1 MKFKFKALG
10 LAITLLLSLICQ
22 ITFAQ
27 QKTVKPNVLFLF
39 ADDQR
44 ADAIGA
50 AGNPYIQTPN
60 LDMLT
65 SEGSR
70 FENAYVMGGNH
81 GAVCAASR
89 AMLLS
94 GKSLFHV
101 YDKLKDERT
110 MPMDFSQAGYSTFGT
125 GKWHNEK
132 EAFEAS
138 FQHAKNVYLG
148 GMADHY
154 SVAMRDYDEN
164 GKLGEP
170 TYKGYSTEVFAEG
183 VIEFINSHAKS
194 GTDKPFFAYVAFTA
208 PHDPYSPEAGY
219 INHYPDGSL
228 PLPGN
233 YKPFHPFEFDNLM
246 VRDELLTGWPRK
258 PEVIQMILSDYY
270 ALVTHLDKQI
280 GKIIQTLKDNGLYEN
295 TIIVYAA
302 DNGLAAGSHGLLG
315 KQSLYEHSTNVPMII
330 KGPGVPKNETFD
342 AMVYLYDLYPTLSEL
357 AGLPK
362 PTQVDGKSLAPILK
376 GKEKEVRSSLF
387 TAYRYTVRAV
397 RTSEWKLL
405 RYPERDYTQLFNLKN
420 DPLEL
425 NNLAEKEEY
434 SKTKNELVTLL
445 KDWQKNSDDTAAF
458 TAKVIKALEYDPDTL
473 VRKPDHWQPEYK
485 LKRYFGEIESK

>member
-1 MKFKFKALG
+1 MKSKTRSVGLG
-10 LAITLLLSLICQ
+10 LILLSAVTIQ
-22 ITFAQ
+22 QSFAQ
-27 QKTVKPNVLFLF
+27 HQKNKPNVLFLF

-44 ADAIGA
+44 ADAFGA
-50 AGNPYIQTPN
+50 SGNPYIQTPN
-60 LDMLT
+60 IDQLAR
-65 SEGSR
+65 EGSR

-89 AMLLS
+89 AMLLA

-101 YDKLKDERT
+101 YDKLKGERT
-110 MPMDFSQAGYSTFGT
+110 MPMDFAEAGYSTFGT

-138 FQHAKNVYLG
+138 FQQAKNVYLG

-154 SVAMRDYDEN
+154 SLAMRNYNEN

-170 TYKGYSTEVFAEG
+170 TFKGYSTEVFAKG
-183 VIEFINSHAKS
+183 AIDFINSHAKS

-208 PHDPYSPEAGY
+208 PHDPYSPEANY

-233 YKPFHPFEFDNLM
+233 YKPYHPFEFDDLM
-246 VRDELLTGWPRK
+246 VRDELLTDWPRK

-270 ALVTHLDKQI
+270 ALVTHLDSQI
-280 GKIIQTLKDNGLYEN
+280 GKIIQTLKDNNLYDN

-362 PTQVDGKSLAPILK
+362 PTQVDGKSLAPILS
-376 GKEKEVRSSLF
+376 GKDSDVRTSLF
-387 TAYRYTVRAV
+387 TAYRHTVRAV
-397 RTSEWKLL
+397 RTPEWKLI

-425 NNLAEKEEY
+425 NNLAENKEY
-434 SKTKNELVTLL
+434 STTKDELMRAL
-445 KDWQKNSDDTAAF
+445 KDWQKISGDTAAL
-458 TAKVIKALEYDPDTL
+458 TTKVIKPLKYDPSKLT
-473 VRKPDHWQPEYK
+473 RKPDRWQPEYT
-485 LKRYFGEIESK
+485 LKRYFEGN

>member
-1 MKFKFKALG
+1 MKSNIKPWVF
-10 LAITLLLSLICQ
+10 LLILLYGAAFRQ
-22 ITFAQ
+22 GFAQ
-27 QKTVKPNVLFLF
+27 QKSTKPNVLFLF

-60 LDMLT
+60 LDQLAK
-65 SEGSR
+65 EGSR

-101 YDKLKDERT
+101 YDKLKGERT
-110 MPMDFSQAGYSTFGT
+110 MPMDFADAGYATFGT

-138 FQHAKNVYLG
+138 FQQAKNVYLG

-154 SVAMRDYDEN
+154 GVAMRDYDEN

-170 TYKGYSTEVFAEG
+170 MTRGYSTEVFAEG
-183 VIEFINSHAKS
+183 AIEFINSHAKS
-194 GTDKPFFAYVAFTA
+194 GTDQPFFAYVAFTA
-208 PHDPYSPEAGY
+208 PHDPYSPEANY

-233 YKPFHPFEFDNLM
+233 YKPYHPFQFDDLM
-246 VRDELLTGWPRK
+246 VRDELLTDWPRK

-270 ALVTHLDKQI
+270 ALVTHLDSQI
-280 GKIIQTLKDNGLYEN
+280 GKIIRTLKDNDLYDN

-357 AGLPK
+357 AGLPN
-362 PTQVDGKSLAPILK
+362 PNRVDGKSLAPVLQ
-376 GKEKEVRSSLF
+376 GKITEVRSSLF

-397 RTSEWKLL
+397 RTPEWKLI
-405 RYPERDYTQLFNLKN
+405 RYPERDYFQLFNLKN

-425 NNLAEKEEY
+425 NNLAENKEY
-434 SKTKNELVTLL
+434 SATKSELITLL
-445 KDWQKNSDDTAAF
+445 KDWQKTSGDTAAF
-458 TAKVIKALEYDPDTL
+458 TTPVIKPLEYDPSTL
-473 VRKPDHWQPEYK
+473 TRKPDRWQPDYI
-485 LKRYFGEIESK
+485 LKRYFENIEK